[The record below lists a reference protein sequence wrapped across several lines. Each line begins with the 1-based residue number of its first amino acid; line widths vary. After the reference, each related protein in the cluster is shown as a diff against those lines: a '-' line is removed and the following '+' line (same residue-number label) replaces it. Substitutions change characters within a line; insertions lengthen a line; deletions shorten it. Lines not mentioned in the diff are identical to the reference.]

1 MKKLAAFAVLSLAI
15 APPAFAQGPTE
26 PLSIK
31 SGDKIHA
38 FTVEIADTPE
48 EIAAGLSGR
57 ASVAAGQ
64 GLLLDMR
71 KAPDGVLLNL
81 RGVQVNLD
89 LLYVGADGT
98 VVAIVQNARAG
109 SLRPLAP
116 GLRSAAVI
124 EIAGGQA
131 AALGLKP
138 GDKVT
143 HKAFGNAG

>member
-15 APPAFAQGPTE
+15 ALPAFAQGPTE

-48 EIAAGLSGR
+48 EIAAGLAGR

-98 VVAIVQNARAG
+98 VVAIGPVNA
-109 SLRPLAP
+109 SSSAP
-116 GLRSAAVI
+116 TG
-124 EIAGGQA
+124 
-131 AALGLKP
+131 
-138 GDKVT
+138 
-143 HKAFGNAG
+143 